1 MNDTSQTRTDSPVQP
16 KSLPATTNE
25 NGIPTP
31 RSTNAADAS
40 TTVIDSPAIQLNSRR
55 KHLRS
60 DAYDA
65 TVSVSLPC
73 HLKVKNVSASSICV
87 ELPIHAKVRVNDE
100 IVMTDEG
107 APRVGI
113 VRWLGSADGQ
123 KYSAGLE
130 WK

>member
-1 MNDTSQTRTDSPVQP
+1 MNDTPKTRMDSPVQP
-16 KSLPATTNE
+16 KSLPASTNE
-25 NGIPTP
+25 NGLPAP
-31 RSTNAADAS
+31 RALNTTDAS
-40 TTVIDSPAIQLNSRR
+40 TTVVDSPRLNTRR
-55 KHLRS
+55 KHIRS
-60 DAYDA
+60 DASDS

-87 ELPIHAKVRVNDE
+87 ELPIHAKVKVNDE
-100 IVMTDEG
+100 IMMTDEG

-113 VRWLGSADGQ
+113 VRWLGSTDGE